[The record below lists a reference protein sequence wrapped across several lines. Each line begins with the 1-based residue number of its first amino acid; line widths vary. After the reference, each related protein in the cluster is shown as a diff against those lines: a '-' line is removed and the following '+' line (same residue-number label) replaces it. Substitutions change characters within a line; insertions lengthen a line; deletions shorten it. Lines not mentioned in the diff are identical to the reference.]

1 MKKKTLAILF
11 LGFMGLK
18 SVANPVSPEEA
29 RQVAERFFRNL
40 GAEDGTS
47 MDVRRSPVALRSSR
61 PGGSPYYICAPRS
74 GSGFVVVS
82 GDDALPPVVG
92 YSLERSFHPSLKDFF
107 RLIPLMWM
115 SRAKAGYPCPRHEG
129 RLLRTRP

>member
-61 PGGSPYYICAPRS
+61 PA
-74 GSGFVVVS
+74 V
-82 GDDALPPVVG
+82 
-92 YSLERSFHPSLKDFF
+92 
-107 RLIPLMWM
+107 RLITFAHLIPVRDSWWFRVTM
-115 SRAKAGYPCPRHEG
+115 PCHRW
-129 RLLRTRP
+129 

>member
-40 GAEDGTS
+40 AGGLAKFPAG
-47 MDVRRSPVALRSSR
+47 RFAL
-61 PGGSPYYICAPRS
+61 
-74 GSGFVVVS
+74 
-82 GDDALPPVVG
+82 L
-92 YSLERSFHPSLKDFF
+92 H
-107 RLIPLMWM
+107 
-115 SRAKAGYPCPRHEG
+115 
-129 RLLRTRP
+129 LRTSVRFGICGGFG

>member
-40 GAEDGTS
+40 GA
-47 MDVRRSPVALRSSR
+47 
-61 PGGSPYYICAPRS
+61 
-74 GSGFVVVS
+74 
-82 GDDALPPVVG
+82 DDL
-92 YSLERSFHPSLKDFF
+92 SLIH
-107 RLIPLMWM
+107 I
-115 SRAKAGYPCPRHEG
+115 
-129 RLLRTRP
+129 